1 MPHMK
6 RRIVSILRAPELGQD
21 EKIQILR
28 QWEADSL
35 AKERGATEGFTP
47 VDGDDGEDLR
57 AIESALRKLGQQPVE
72 VSAASL

>member
-6 RRIVSILRAPELGQD
+6 RRIVSVLKAPDLD
-21 EKIQILR
+21 EEAKIKILR

-47 VDGDDGEDLR
+47 VDGDDGEDLK
-57 AIESALRKLGQQPVE
+57 AIETALRKLGQSPIE
-72 VSAASL
+72 AGAASL

>member
-1 MPHMK
+1 MPQMK
-6 RRIVSILRAPELGQD
+6 RRIVTILKASELGDD
-21 EKIQILR
+21 EKIDILR

-57 AIESALRKLGQQPVE
+57 AIESALRKLGQEPV
-72 VSAASL
+72 VANAASL